1 MADEKKEQTGGSG
14 TESGKKGG
22 ISTMLLAIT
31 LVNTLLVLGLA
42 AYVIMGKS
50 STPVADAPAEEATG
64 DGGDPAAV
72 VDAVPQVVDFE
83 PFLVNLNDSGVARYL
98 RATLKVE
105 VTTPEDI
112 EKVKAR
118 TAKVRDII
126 LTYLSS
132 LNLAQTQGTVAKEI
146 IRKQVIK
153 RIKQELPDMAV
164 KDVYFTE
171 FVTQ

>member
-1 MADEKKEQTGGSG
+1 MADEKKDKDQQAGADGA
-14 TESGKKGG
+14 KKGG
-22 ISTMLLAIT
+22 ISTILLAIT
-31 LVNTLLVLGLA
+31 LVNTLLVVGLA
-42 AYVIMGKS
+42 AYVVMGKS
-50 STPVADAPAEEATG
+50 SAPASSSATEEAPG
-64 DGGDPAAV
+64 DDGDQSAKEDV
-72 VDAVPQVVDFE
+72 LPQVVDFE

-98 RATLKVE
+98 RATIKVE
-105 VTTPEDI
+105 VVGAADVD
-112 EKVKAR
+112 KVKAR
-118 TAKVRDII
+118 TAKIRDII

-153 RIKQELPDMAV
+153 RIKQELPDMNV